1 MCGIAGAITTA
12 GGIDPSVLIR
22 MSDRIEHRGPDGEGY
37 LIDAAQGDALRRSSR
52 DQITG
57 HGGTPPTVAFAHRRL
72 TIIDLSE
79 RSDQPLI
86 DASGDYGIAYNGEV
100 YNYLE
105 LRDELES
112 LGHSFRSQG
121 DTEVVLEAY
130 KEWGIGCV
138 ERFVGMWAFAILDR
152 PRRTLQLSRDRF
164 GIKPLYYARVG
175 EALYF
180 ASEIKALLAVP
191 GLEMEPNEEV
201 VRRFLL
207 DGGVDQSDETFF
219 TGITRLPPAHNL
231 SVHLDADLVLDP
243 RRYWSYPP
251 QDGRVSEGEAAAEL
265 RELLEDSIRIHARS
279 DVPVGTCLSGGLDSS
294 SIVCLAEELR
304 TGNQIPRYTHSA
316 FGYLP
321 QDEAFSERRYMQ
333 SVIDRTGA
341 QLYPVNP
348 PVERFVDELLG
359 IVRQQDEPF
368 GSTSIAAQWFVFE
381 AARREGM
388 KVMLDGQ
395 GADEVL
401 GGYEGYF
408 TVIASNLL
416 RERRLIRYARFS
428 REHKELLGRPP
439 LPVLHAGWSTLPPR
453 ARRLATRRLPVPL
466 PAGAQ
471 IMSGDMR
478 ERVRQ
483 NFHPSPPESLYELLR
498 TQTESVSL
506 PSLLRFEDRNSM
518 AHSIEAR
525 VPFLDHRVVEFAFR
539 LRPEMKIKGVETKR
553 ILREAMRGVLPE
565 DIRSRKDKLGFR
577 AEPQA
582 AWTIADRHRDSLVA
596 NRTEHEARW
605 FDPDA
610 MADLLGGSGR
620 STDNE
625 LLAWRAINVKLWLR
639 EHWGDSDD
647 PLS

>member
-1 MCGIAGAITTA
+1 MCGIAGTISP
-12 GGIDPSVLIR
+12 GDIDPSVLIR
-22 MSDRIEHRGPDGEGY
+22 MGDRIAHRGPDGEGY
-37 LIDAAQGDALRRSSR
+37 LLGSDAPAPLRRSPRGEIESAAV
-52 DQITG
+52 TG
-57 HGGTPPTVAFAHRRL
+57 AGVGFAHRRL

-79 RSDQPLI
+79 RSDQPLV
-86 DASGDYGIAYNGEV
+86 DTSGDYAIAYNGEV
-100 YNYLE
+100 YNYIE
-105 LRDELES
+105 LRDELVR

-130 KEWGIGCV
+130 KEWGPECV

-152 PRRTLQLSRDRF
+152 PRQTVLLSRDRF
-164 GIKPLYYARVG
+164 GIKPLYYARIG
-175 EALYF
+175 EDLHF

-191 GLEMEPNEEV
+191 GLEVEPNEEV

-207 DGGVDQSDETFF
+207 DGGVDSSEQTFF
-219 TGITRLPPAHNL
+219 HGITRLPPAHNL
-231 SVHLDADLVLDP
+231 RLRLDARLEVDP
-243 RRYWSYPP
+243 RRYWGYPP
-251 QDGRVSEGEAAAEL
+251 QDGQVSEREAAAEL
-265 RELLEDSIRIHARS
+265 RELLEDSVRIHARS

-294 SIVCLAEELR
+294 SIVCLAERLR
-304 TGNQIPRYTHSA
+304 ADGQIPRYTHNA

-321 QDEAFSERRYMQ
+321 QDETFSERRHMQ
-333 SVIDRTGA
+333 SVVDSTGA
-341 QLYPVNP
+341 
-348 PVERFVDELLG
+348 RMFFVDTPVDRFTEQLLAV
-359 IVRQQDEPF
+359 VRQQDEPF

-416 RERRLIRYARFS
+416 QDHKMLSYARLS
-428 REHKELLGRPP
+428 REHKALLGRPP
-439 LPVLHAGWSTLPPR
+439 LPILHAGWSVLPAR
-453 ARRLATRRLPVPL
+453 ARKGVSRRLPIPL
-466 PAGAQ
+466 PAGAG
-471 IMSGDMR
+471 IMSSQMR
-478 ERVRQ
+478 KRVRRDFQ
-483 NFHPSPPESLYELLR
+483 PSPPGSLYELLR

-539 LRPEMKIKGVETKR
+539 LDPEMKIKGVETKR
-553 ILREAMRGVLPE
+553 VLREAMRGVLPE
-565 DIRSRKDKLGFR
+565 GIRARKDKLGFR

-582 AWTIADRHRDSLVA
+582 AWTIAERYRDSLVA
-596 NRTEHEARW
+596 NRTDQEQRW

-610 MADLLGGSGR
+610 IAATLDTSDR
-620 STDNE
+620 STENE

-639 EHWGDSDD
+639 QHWGDSSD

>member
-1 MCGIAGAITTA
+1 MCGIAGTIST
-12 GGIDPSVLIR
+12 GGIDPSTLIR
-22 MSDRIEHRGPDGEGY
+22 MGDRIAHRGPDGEGY
-37 LIDAAQGDALRRSSR
+37 LLGSTESTRLRRSSR
-52 DQITG
+52 EEIGNADGSTSTIG
-57 HGGTPPTVAFAHRRL
+57 FAHRRL

-86 DASGDYGIAYNGEV
+86 DASGDYGIAYNGEL

-105 LRDELES
+105 LREELLG
-112 LGHSFRSQG
+112 LGHSFRSEG
-121 DTEVVLEAY
+121 DTEVVIEAY
-130 KEWGIGCV
+130 KEWGPGCV
-138 ERFVGMWAFAILDR
+138 GRFVGMWAFAMLDR
-152 PRRTLQLSRDRF
+152 PRGTVLLSRDRF
-164 GIKPLYYARVG
+164 GIKPLYYARIG
-175 EALYF
+175 EALHF

-191 GLEMEPNEEV
+191 GLEIEPNEEI

-207 DGGVDQSDETFF
+207 DGGVDYSERTFF
-219 TGITRLPPAHNL
+219 RGIDRLSPAHNL
-231 SVHLDADLVLDP
+231 VVPLGEGFELDP
-243 RRYWSYPP
+243 RRYWWYPP
-251 QDGRVSEGEAAAEL
+251 QDGQAAEPEAATQL
-265 RELLEDSIRIHARS
+265 RGLLEDSVRIHARS

-304 TGNQIPRYTHSA
+304 AAGQIPRYTHSA

-321 QDEAFSERRYMQ
+321 QDEAFSERRHMD
-333 SVIDRTGA
+333 SVVERTGA
-341 QLYPVNP
+341 RLYPVDP
-348 PVERFVDELLG
+348 PVDRFVDELLG

-381 AARREGM
+381 AARRNGM

-416 RERRLIRYARFS
+416 RERRLLSYARFS
-428 REHKELLGRPP
+428 REHKELLGRRP
-439 LPVLHAGWSTLPPR
+439 LPLLFAGWSVLPR
-453 ARRLATRRLPVPL
+453 GARRSATRRLPVPL
-466 PAGAQ
+466 PAGAVL
-471 IMSGDMR
+471 MSDEMR
-478 ERVRQ
+478 ERVRRDFQ
-483 NFHPSPPESLYELLR
+483 PDPPGSLYDLLK

-525 VPFLDHRVVEFAFR
+525 VPFLDHRVVEFAFG
-539 LRPEMKIKGVETKR
+539 LASEMKIKGVETKH

-565 DIRSRKDKLGFR
+565 DIRTRKDKLGFR

-582 AWTIADRHRDSLVA
+582 AWTIADRHLDSLVA
-596 NRTEHEARW
+596 NRTDYEARW
-605 FDPDA
+605 FDPEA
-610 MADLLGGSGR
+610 MAGLLGGSDR
-620 STDNE
+620 STESE

-639 EHWGDSDD
+639 EHWGDSKD